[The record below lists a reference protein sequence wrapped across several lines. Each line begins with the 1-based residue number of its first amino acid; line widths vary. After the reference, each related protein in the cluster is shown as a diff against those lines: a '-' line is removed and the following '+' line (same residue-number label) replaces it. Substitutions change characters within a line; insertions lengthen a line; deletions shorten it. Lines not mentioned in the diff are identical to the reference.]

1 LLDGVCVISGQ
12 AERVDET
19 AWNGEL
25 YKAIERK
32 TQSVSIKAISY
43 YAWCNRQPGEML
55 VWITEK

>member
-25 YKAIERK
+25 YKPKRN
-32 TQSVSIKAISY
+32 TQSVSIKTIPY
-43 YAWCNRQPGEML
+43 YPWRNRQAVEML